1 MSKYLTVSL
10 LTLAFLLGFLFQA
23 GAFYVVRENSVD
35 PSTAYPR
42 IAPAVPPSA
51 FDGNNN
57 AAVYRDALTDYR
69 DNYITTTSI
78 SGFWQ

>member
-23 GAFYVVRENSVD
+23 GAFDVIRGNPVD
-35 PSTAYPR
+35 PNTAYPR
-42 IAPAVPPSA
+42 IDEEVPLAA
-51 FDGNNN
+51 FNGNNN